1 MVDVKKPLDK
11 GTLIGGLLVVFGG
24 LLMLQTLGVIG
35 SMIQLTFSLAFLAG
49 GGIFLYVFLN
59 DRRHWWALF
68 PAAALGFIGLGI
80 FSDIFFPGL
89 DIGGPL
95 FLGGLGLAFLV
106 VYAMN
111 PQHLW
116 AIIPGG
122 ALLTLAAVAGVNEFR
137 FLRWINDG
145 TVFFAGMALTFASLY
160 FVAPADTRSR
170 WSWSLIVAAVLAAI
184 AFMTVPFFWK
194 LAFPVVLIIIG
205 AYLIKDR
212 TFTK

>member
-1 MVDVKKPLDK
+1 MDVKKPLDK

-24 LLMLQTLGVIG
+24 LLMLQTLGIIG
-35 SMIQLTFSLAFLAG
+35 SMVQLTFSLAFLAG

-59 DRRHWWALF
+59 DQRHWWALF

-80 FSDIFFPGL
+80 FSDVFFPGL

-106 VYAMN
+106 IYATH

-122 ALLTLAAVAGVNEFR
+122 ALLTLATVAGVNEFH

-145 TVFFAGMALTFASLY
+145 TVFFLGLALTFALLY
-160 FVAPADTRSR
+160 FAAPAETRSR

-184 AFMTVPFFWK
+184 GIMTVGFLWK
-194 LAFPVVLIIIG
+194 MAFPIILIVIG
-205 AYLIKDR
+205 VFLIKER
-212 TFTK
+212 ATTK